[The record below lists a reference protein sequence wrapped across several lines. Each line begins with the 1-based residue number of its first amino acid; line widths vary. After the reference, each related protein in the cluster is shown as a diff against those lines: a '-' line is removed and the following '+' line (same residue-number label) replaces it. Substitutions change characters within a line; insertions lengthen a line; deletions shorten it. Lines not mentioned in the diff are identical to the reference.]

1 MKLIFW
7 DHARERMRERG
18 ITIKDVR
25 LTISHPNRL
34 DVDKTDHHRLLAKRL
49 YQNAKLGIRQLL
61 MVVYEADGAD
71 IEIVTVV
78 STSKIDKYI

>member
-7 DHARERMRERG
+7 GHARERMQERG

-25 LTISHPNRL
+25 LTLLHPDQL
-34 DVDKTDHHRLLAKRL
+34 DVDKSDHHRLLAKRL
-49 YQNAKLGIRQLL
+49 YKNSRIGARQLL
-61 MVVYEADGAD
+61 MVVYEVHGHA

>member
-1 MKLIFW
+1 
-7 DHARERMRERG
+7 MRERG

-25 LTISHPNRL
+25 LTILHPDQL

-49 YQNAKLGIRQLL
+49 YQNTKVDTRQLL
-61 MVVYEADGAD
+61 MVVYEVYDAG

-78 STSKIDKYI
+78 STSKIEKYI